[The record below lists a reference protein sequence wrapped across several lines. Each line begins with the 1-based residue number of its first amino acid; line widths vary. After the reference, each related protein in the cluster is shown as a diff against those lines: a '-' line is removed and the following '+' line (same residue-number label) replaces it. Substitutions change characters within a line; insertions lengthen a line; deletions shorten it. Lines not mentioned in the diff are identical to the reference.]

1 MKTLHFAEFVG
12 KNIGAMHQNNTFM
25 LHTHSKLESVVSMQN
40 GTVIVDGA
48 TLRMVLC
55 KSSAGNSPT
64 EQGMI
69 VPFLPGWETNLAG
82 SRAVA
87 PQRKART
94 TVPRLGKL

>member
-1 MKTLHFAEFVG
+1 VKTLHFAQFGG

-25 LHTHSKLESVVSMQN
+25 LSTHSKLESVVSMQN
-40 GTVIVDGA
+40 DTVIVDGE

-55 KSSAGNSPT
+55 KSSAGNNPSEP
-64 EQGMI
+64 GMI

-87 PQRKART
+87 LRHKVRT
-94 TVPRLGKL
+94 TVPTPGKL